1 MKEEAQMTSE
11 GQHAGQQPA
20 EATSGGP
27 AELARGATAKAH
39 PHDEPFGLDGFPPD
53 TDGQGRAPAPPS
65 AASYPVSYA
74 PPPQSTPNGG
84 SPFVVPTVFGQPSEA
99 APTRIPPLPGYG
111 APATPPSAGSARV
124 PRPED
129 GNALPQRS
137 SSLPQR
143 GAASSFPP
151 GDNSAPP
158 SSAWAPPPASAGRP
172 SAEDN
177 PFARPAEPQHPYR
190 DAAEPHPYRGA
201 GDLDSAAPGD
211 YAGFAPGSPNRV
223 RASLDPAD
231 SPDPGALPDRPRSP
245 FDNTGQAEHSGS
257 ALGRAGSVPDRPS
270 FDQPSD
276 RSGSAPELGS
286 GAEPSGGERPPG
298 VSAFGAQRVRVPGAT
313 LTGLPDAPPLPR
325 APLPESSGF
334 PMRSAANG
342 AESERQSPYGPPAPF
357 DAADES
363 SPALPGRPASP
374 GQDGPPPFGRPAGS
388 AGGSGFAQRV
398 PGASFASGGAAPVAA
413 DVRGGSVPQ
422 PRDSAERSVPGEPGN
437 EGGAPAERSGPAERP
452 APAERSA
459 PAVGS
464 ARPVAASA
472 SVPVA
477 SRVAPPVD
485 PGELPPSAPS
495 SQPRVYGRAAPSQ
508 ESDSRDA
515 QPESQPRD
523 PQFRDSQSRDSQA
536 GDSRS
541 REPQGR
547 ADQVRAE
554 QVDAR
559 KPWEA
564 PAQPPAGGARPWD
577 GPGQPSAAQSG
588 TAQPW
593 DAQSGTAQPW
603 DAQSGAAQ
611 PPAQPWDAQQAGAGR
626 SASQQASSG
635 QPVAQP
641 WDAQSGAAQ
650 PAAQP
655 WDAQPGAAQPAAQ
668 PWDAQPGAA
677 QPAAQP
683 WDAQQSGSGQAAA
696 QPWGAK
702 SGGAPSRDVQ
712 QWEPPSGAG
721 PVPDTKPWETPS
733 ERPEDAASGSA
744 GAPYPNRSSDDRR
757 GAGGFGPEGQ
767 GSAPTPQSPSGRVSG
782 RATASARVAPPPGN
796 QPFVPGSPPPGN
808 PPFSPGSPAPDAKA
822 GPSFSEPTTDVAG
835 RGRANV
841 PAGPSGPGG
850 RATPPESYS
859 ENTSDVSG
867 RGVGPDGL
875 YVPAPALPS
884 MHARPPLE
892 HGFPPPP
899 GEVPDAGERGRP
911 RLGGV
916 FPGPASRA
924 TVTPPPDPDST
935 ASWPGVEAGAAGVA
949 GEPEQGRF
957 DQFKPDAE
965 ADAAA
970 AAKAAETPHVRM
982 VPVLLSVI
990 IGATLLVGLAVGIP
1004 WLISGGND
1012 TSFSVNTG
1020 DCVKKAGAEAVKAGC
1035 GDPGSFEVVSIVTA
1049 KEQCADPGQ
1058 PYVLNPASD
1067 GKTQVLCLKPRG

>member
-27 AELARGATAKAH
+27 AELARGGTAN
-39 PHDEPFGLDGFPPD
+39 EPYGADGFPPD
-53 TDGQGRAPAPPS
+53 TDGQGRASAPPS

-74 PPPQSTPNGG
+74 PPPHSTPNGG

-124 PRPED
+124 PRPEE
-129 GNALPQRS
+129 GNGLPQRGSALPQRGS
-137 SSLPQR
+137 AGQVT
-143 GAASSFPP
+143 P
-151 GDNSAPP
+151 GDNGIPQGPP
-158 SSAWAPPPASAGRP
+158 SSAWAPPPAPAGRP
-172 SAEDN
+172 AAEDN
-177 PFARPAEPQHPYR
+177 PFARPQHPYR
-190 DAAEPHPYRGA
+190 DATPEPHPYRGA
-201 GDLDSAAPGD
+201 GDREGADPAGVAPGD

-223 RASLDPAD
+223 RASLDAGD
-231 SPDPGALPDRPRSP
+231 SPDPGAMPDRPRSP
-245 FDNTGQAEHSGS
+245 FDNTGLADHSGS

-270 FDQPSD
+270 FDQPGSPFD
-276 RSGSAPELGS
+276 RSGSSSSSSPELGS
-286 GAEPSGGERPPG
+286 GRPLPERGSANDQPSGDLSDGRPPG

-334 PMRSAANG
+334 PMRSEANAADG
-342 AESERQSPYGPPAPF
+342 PYGPPAPF
-357 DAADES
+357 DAPGEP
-363 SPALPGRPASP
+363 SPPLPGRPTSL
-374 GQDGPPPFGRPAGS
+374 GQEGSSPFGRPAGPGS
-388 AGGSGFAQRV
+388 GGSSGFAQRV
-398 PGASFASGGAAPVAA
+398 PGASFASDSAAPVAA

-422 PRDSAERSVPGEPGN
+422 PRDSAERSVPAESAN
-437 EGGAPAERSGPAERP
+437 EGGSPADRSAPA
-452 APAERSA
+452 A

-477 SRVAPPVD
+477 SRVAPPAD
-485 PGELPPSAPS
+485 SAELPPPAPS
-495 SQPRVYGRAAPSQ
+495 PQPRVYGRATPSQ

-515 QPESQPRD
+515 QPEAQSRDAQQRD
-523 PQFRDSQSRDSQA
+523 PQ
-536 GDSRS
+536 S

-547 ADQVRAE
+547 ADQARAE
-554 QVDAR
+554 QVDGR

-564 PAQPPAGGARPWD
+564 PAQPPAGGPRPWD
-577 GPGQPSAAQSG
+577 APGQPSAAQSG
-588 TAQPW
+588 SAQPWDVPGQPSAAQPGNAQPW
-593 DAQSGTAQPW
+593 DAQQPGSGQP
-603 DAQSGAAQ
+603 A
-611 PPAQPWDAQQAGAGR
+611 AQPWDAQQAGAGR
-626 SASQQASSG
+626 AASP
-635 QPVAQP
+635 QP
-641 WDAQSGAAQ
+641 S
-650 PAAQP
+650 
-655 WDAQPGAAQPAAQ
+655 PG
-668 PWDAQPGAA
+668 

-683 WDAQQSGSGQAAA
+683 WDAQQPGAGRAASPQPNAGQPAQPWDAQQPGSGQAAA
-696 QPWGAK
+696 QPWEAK
-702 SGGAPSRDVQ
+702 SGGAPSREVQ
-712 QWEPPSGAG
+712 PWEPPSGAG
-721 PVPDTKPWETPS
+721 PAPDSKPWEAPS
-733 ERPEDAASGSA
+733 ERAEDAASGSA
-744 GAPYPNRSSDDRR
+744 GAPYQNRSSDDRR

-767 GSAPTPQSPSGRVSG
+767 AAAPTPQSPSGRVSG

-796 QPFVPGSPPPGN
+796 QPFA
-808 PPFSPGSPAPDAKA
+808 PGSPAPDAKA

-841 PAGPSGPGG
+841 PAGPGGSSVPGG
-850 RATPPESYS
+850 RATPPETYS
-859 ENTSDVSG
+859 ENTNDISG
-867 RGVGPDGL
+867 RGTGPDGL

-884 MHARPPLE
+884 LHARPPLE
-892 HGFPPPP
+892 NGFPPPP
-899 GEVPDAGERGRP
+899 GEAPAVGERGRP

-935 ASWPGVEAGAAGVA
+935 ASWPGSEAGAGIP

-1012 TSFSVNTG
+1012 SGFSVNTG
-1020 DCVKKAGAEAVKAGC
+1020 DCVKKAGDEAVKAGC